1 MPSVSVTMVLM
12 RHTATVAITTV
23 LLLVSAACS
32 PVVRLK
38 SNKDVHAVAAPEIR
52 TARGELSP
60 QASHAIL
67 DAMAREAGTSQVLLH
82 HLAVEE
88 AYTGSPL
95 VMGNRVTLLRDGPET
110 YRSMEEAIR
119 AATHHVNLEIYTFQD
134 DELGTRIAD
143 LLLQRARE
151 GIEINLLYD
160 SVGCIGTDPAFFESL
175 RAAGIRAVEFNPV
188 SPASA
193 RGAWRVEHRDHRKL
207 LIVDNRVAFTGGI
220 NISTEYSGSMSGSG
234 RFRWASSKGSSSS
247 SGAGDQPPGEP
258 PWRDTQVRIEGPVVA
273 EFQKLFRET
282 WEKQHGPPVDWAG
295 YFRPAPVAGRHI
307 VRAVGST
314 PDDSISVF
322 HTTMMSAIQ
331 RSERSIRIT
340 QAYFLP
346 DRELLKAIKAA
357 ARRGVDVQI
366 ILPGDTGFWLT
377 RYGGRSHFS
386 ELLEAGVRIFERTGP
401 MLHAKTAV
409 VDGVWSTV
417 GSANF
422 DYRSIVKND
431 EVNAVI
437 LGEDFAGELE
447 AMFAEDRAIST
458 EMTRK
463 AWKRRGVPTRV
474 KEIVARVW
482 KRWL

>member
-1 MPSVSVTMVLM
+1 M
-12 RHTATVAITTV
+12 
-23 LLLVSAACS
+23 LLASAACS
-32 PVVRLK
+32 PTVRLK
-38 SNKDVHAVAAPEIR
+38 SADDVHAVEAPEIR
-52 TARGELSP
+52 TAKGGALSP
-60 QASHAIL
+60 GASHAIL
-67 DAMAREAGTSQVLLH
+67 DTMAREAGTSQVLLH
-82 HLAVEE
+82 HIAVEE

-95 VMGNRVTLLRDGPET
+95 VMGNRATLLRDGPAT

-119 AATHHVNLEIYTFQD
+119 AATHHVNLEVYTFQD
-134 DELGTRIAD
+134 DELGAHIAD
-143 LLLQRARE
+143 LLLERAGQGVE
-151 GIEINLLYD
+151 VNVLYD
-160 SVGCIGTDPAFFESL
+160 SVGCIGTDPAFFERL
-175 RAAGIRAVEFNPV
+175 RAAGIRTVEFNPV

-207 LIVDNRVAFTGGI
+207 LIVDNRIAFTGGI

-234 RFRWASSKGSSSS
+234 RFRWASSASWSASAGKGDKR
-247 SGAGDQPPGEP
+247 AGEP
-258 PWRDTQVRIEGPVVA
+258 PWRDTQVRIEGPVVT
-273 EFQKLFRET
+273 EFQKLFRQT
-282 WEKQHGPPVDWAG
+282 WEKQHGPPIDWFG
-295 YFRPAPVAGRHI
+295 YFRAAPVAGRHI

-331 RSERSIRIT
+331 RAERSIRIT

-346 DRELLKAIKAA
+346 DRELIKALKQA

-366 ILPGDTGFWLT
+366 ILPGETGFWLT

-386 ELLEAGVRIFERTGP
+386 DLLGAGVRIFERSGP

-431 EVNAVI
+431 EINAVI
-437 LGEDFAGELE
+437 LGEDFAAELE
-447 AMFAEDRAIST
+447 AMFEEDRATST
-458 EMTRK
+458 EMTRE

>member
-1 MPSVSVTMVLM
+1 M
-12 RHTATVAITTV
+12 RHAATGAVFASA
-23 LLLVSAACS
+23 LLLFSAACS
-32 PVVRLK
+32 PTVRLK

-52 TARGELSP
+52 TAGGELSP
-60 QASHAIL
+60 RASQAIL
-67 DAMAREAGTSQVLLH
+67 DAMARETGTSQVLLH
-82 HLAVEE
+82 HIAVEE

-95 VMGNRVTLLRDGPET
+95 VMGNRVTLLRDGPAT
-110 YRSMEEAIR
+110 YRSMEDAIR
-119 AATHHVNLEIYTFQD
+119 SAVHHVNLEVYTFQD
-134 DELGTRIAD
+134 DELGERIAD
-143 LLLQRARE
+143 LLVERARE
-151 GIEINLLYD
+151 GIEVNVIYD
-160 SVGCIGTDPAFFESL
+160 SVGCIGTAPGFFDSL
-175 RAAGIRAVEFNPV
+175 RSAGIRVVEFNPV

-207 LIVDNRVAFTGGI
+207 LVVDNRVAFTGGI

-247 SGAGDQPPGEP
+247 AGKGQSSAGGNDQPAGEP

-282 WEKQHGPPVDWAG
+282 WEKQHGPPVEWSR
-295 YFRPAPVAGRHI
+295 YFDPAPVAGKHI

-314 PDDSISVF
+314 PDDAISVF

-331 RSERSIRIT
+331 RAERSIRIT

-377 RYGGRSHFS
+377 RFGGRSHFS

-437 LGEDFAGELE
+437 LGEDFAAELE
-447 AMFAEDRAIST
+447 AMFAEDRATST
-458 EMTRK
+458 EMTHK

-474 KEIVARVW
+474 KEVVARVW